1 MTEHY
6 VLNVQSSLTLAQAD
20 KMIDGALAAALAA
33 GLLPLTV
40 AVLDSGGQL
49 VAFKRED
56 GCGVLRYDI
65 AFGKAWGA
73 LGMGI
78 SSRTIRDRL
87 GNRPAFQAALAA
99 ASGGRFVPVP
109 GGVLALE
116 GALDGPRTVIGAIGI
131 SGDASDRDEYAAI
144 MGVRAAGLAPHPEAP
159 ADNWEQAGL

>member
-1 MTEHY
+1 MSEHY
-6 VLNVQSSLTLAQAD
+6 VLNVQSSLTLAEAER
-20 KMIDGALAAALAA
+20 MIDGALAAGRAA
-33 GLLPLTV
+33 GLLPLAV

-56 GCGVLRYDI
+56 GCGVLRFDI

-87 GNRPAFQAALAA
+87 GNRPAFQGALAA

-109 GGVLALE
+109 GGVLAL
-116 GALDGPRTVIGAIGI
+116 GAGRTVVGAIGI

-144 MGVRAAGLAPHPEAP
+144 MGVQAAGLAPHPETP
-159 ADNWEQAGL
+159 AENWQSAGL